1 MKKLPTWKEIPLGCV
16 VTEPGSAV
24 EFETG
29 DWRSF
34 YPKTDETKCISCGV
48 CWLFCPDNSRRM
60 VPRQNKQKG
69 GMYDKYFDFNF
80 KYCKGCGICA
90 AECPSG
96 AIIMIEEG
104 AK

>member
-1 MKKLPTWKEIPLGCV
+1 MKKLPTWKEIPYGCV
-16 VTEPGSAV
+16 VTTPGSAL

-34 YPKTDETKCISCGV
+34 FPKTDEDKCIACGV
-48 CWLFCPDNSRRM
+48 CWLFCPDNSRKL
-60 VPRQNKQKG
+60 VPRKNPKPG
-69 GMYDKYFDFNF
+69 AMYAKYFDFDY

-96 AIIMIEEG
+96 AITMIEEG
-104 AK
+104 DK